1 MPDGFEPGE
10 ILDSAFNITLGEPVQ
25 AKIWVSEAQAKYILQ
40 RKYFKKQNIT
50 RNTDGSI
57 VLEINTS
64 GWFDLKHWVLSLGAE
79 AKVLEPEELR
89 RDIAEEVRK
98 MAENMKGTSC

>member
-1 MPDGFEPGE
+1 V
-10 ILDSAFNITLGEPVQ
+10 T
-25 AKIWVSEAQAKYILQ
+25 
-40 RKYFKKQNIT
+40 
-50 RNTDGSI
+50 NTDGSI

-98 MAENMKGTSC
+98 MAETT

>member
-1 MPDGFEPGE
+1 MRESGCKFRP
-10 ILDSAFNITLGEPVQ
+10 IL
-25 AKIWVSEAQAKYILQ
+25 WVLV
-40 RKYFKKQNIT
+40 T
-50 RNTDGSI
+50 NTDGSI

-98 MAENMKGTSC
+98 MAETT